1 MSEIATLNLPDGK
14 SLELPVLT
22 GTKNEK
28 AIDISNLRKKTGHIT
43 LDPGFVNTG
52 SCESA
57 ITFLDGEQGVLQFR
71 GYPIE
76 QLAAKSTFMEVAY
89 LLIHGELPN
98 KLQLESFADR
108 VSWHAMI
115 HEDMRHFFDGFSQNA
130 HPMVI
135 LSSMVSSLSAYY
147 VEASGK
153 ASIENLELNSARL
166 IAKVTTIA
174 AFAYKKSVGQP
185 FVYPRDELS
194 YCANFLNMMFAVPAE
209 PYELDPEIERTLELL
224 LILHADHEQN
234 CSASTVRVVGSSM
247 ANVYASVASGILAL
261 WGPLHGGANQQV
273 VQMLQQIHEDGAGIS
288 KYIEMAKNQK
298 SDFRLMGFG
307 HRVYKNLDPRA
318 SILKDACNRLLN
330 KLGTNDPLL
339 EIALKLEETALSDDY
354 FIERKL
360 YPTLDFYTGIIYRA
374 IGIPINMFTVM
385 FALGRVPGWIAQW
398 KEMHDDPKQKIARP
412 RQLFTGQ
419 TERSYK
425 PMAERLYEKN
435 KDQLTFYLVEHYLHS
450 NPA

>member
-1 MSEIATLNLPDGK
+1 
-14 SLELPVLT
+14 
-22 GTKNEK
+22 
-28 AIDISNLRKKTGHIT
+28 
-43 LDPGFVNTG
+43 
-52 SCESA
+52 
-57 ITFLDGEQGVLQFR
+57 
-71 GYPIE
+71 
-76 QLAAKSTFMEVAY
+76 

-209 PYELDPEIERTLELL
+209 LYELDPEIERTLELL

-273 VQMLQQIHEDGAGIS
+273 VHMLQQIHEDGAGIS

-425 PMAERLYEKN
+425 PMAERL
-435 KDQLTFYLVEHYLHS
+435 
-450 NPA
+450 

>member
-1 MSEIATLNLPDGK
+1 MSEFAKLSLPDGQ
-14 SLELPVLT
+14 SLELPVLS
-22 GTKNEK
+22 GTENEK
-28 AIDISNLRKKTGHIT
+28 AIDISKLRAETGYIT

-57 ITFLDGEQGVLQFR
+57 ITFLDGEKGILQFR

-76 QLAAKSTFMEVAY
+76 QLAAESTFLEVAY

-98 KLQLESFADR
+98 KTQLENFVQR
-108 VSWHAMI
+108 VSWHSMI
-115 HEDMRHFFDGFSQNA
+115 HEDMRHFFDGFSQDT

-135 LSSMVSSLSAYY
+135 LSSMISSLSAYY

-153 ASIENLELNSARL
+153 ASIENLEINSARL

-209 PYELDPEIERTLELL
+209 SYELDPEIERTLELL

-273 VQMLQQIHEDGAGIS
+273 IQMLHKIHEDGGGIS
-288 KYIEMAKNQK
+288 KYIELAKNQK
-298 SDFRLMGFG
+298 SEFRLMGFG
-307 HRVYKNLDPRA
+307 HRVYKNFDPRA
-318 SILKDACNRLLN
+318 KILKEACHRVLN
-330 KLGTNDPLL
+330 KLGVNDPLL
-339 EIALKLEETALSDDY
+339 EIALKLEETALSDAY

-398 KEMHDDPKQKIARP
+398 KEMHEDPKQKIARP
-412 RQLFTGQ
+412 RQLFTGK
-419 TERSYK
+419 TVRKYK
-425 PMAERLYEKN
+425 SMSERL
-435 KDQLTFYLVEHYLHS
+435 
-450 NPA
+450 

>member
-1 MSEIATLNLPDGK
+1 MSEFAKLSLPDGQ
-14 SLELPVLT
+14 SLELPVLS
-22 GTKNEK
+22 GTENEK
-28 AIDISNLRKKTGHIT
+28 AIDISKLRAETGYIT

-57 ITFLDGEQGVLQFR
+57 ITFLDGEKGILQFR

-76 QLAAKSTFMEVAY
+76 QLAAESTFLEVAY

-98 KLQLESFADR
+98 KTQLENFVQR
-108 VSWHAMI
+108 VSWHSMI
-115 HEDMRHFFDGFSQNA
+115 HEDMRHFFDGFSQDT

-135 LSSMVSSLSAYY
+135 LSSMISSLSAYY

-153 ASIENLELNSARL
+153 ASIENLEINSARL

-209 PYELDPEIERTLELL
+209 SYELNPEIERTLELL

-273 VQMLQQIHEDGAGIS
+273 IQMLHKIHEDGGGIS
-288 KYIEMAKNQK
+288 KYIELAKNQK
-298 SDFRLMGFG
+298 SEFRLMGFG
-307 HRVYKNLDPRA
+307 HRVYTEADPR
-318 SILKDACNRLLN
+318 N
-330 KLGTNDPLL
+330 KVIKECSKQLAAEQDNMNLY
-339 EIALKLEETALSDDY
+339 EISQTVEKVMWDEKKL
-354 FIERKL
+354 F
-360 YPTLDFYTGIIYRA
+360 PNLDFYSASAYYFM
-374 IGIPINMFTVM
+374 GIPTGMFTPIFVM
-385 FALGRVPGWIAQW
+385 SRITGWAAHILEQRANN
-398 KEMHDDPKQKIARP
+398 KLIRPAADYTGPDDLEFLPIEK
-412 RQLFTGQ
+412 RQTKA
-419 TERSYK
+419 S
-425 PMAERLYEKN
+425 
-435 KDQLTFYLVEHYLHS
+435 
-450 NPA
+450 

>member
-1 MSEIATLNLPDGK
+1 MSEFAKLSLPDGQ
-14 SLELPVLT
+14 SLELPVLS
-22 GTKNEK
+22 GTENEK
-28 AIDISNLRKKTGHIT
+28 AIDISKLRAETGYIT

-57 ITFLDGEQGVLQFR
+57 ITFLDGEKGILQFR

-76 QLAAKSTFMEVAY
+76 QLAAESTFLEVAY

-98 KLQLESFADR
+98 KTQLENFVQR
-108 VSWHAMI
+108 VSWHSMI
-115 HEDMRHFFDGFSQNA
+115 HEDMRHFFDGFSQDT

-135 LSSMVSSLSAYY
+135 LSSMISSLSAYY

-153 ASIENLELNSARL
+153 ASIENLEINSARL

-209 PYELDPEIERTLELL
+209 SYELNPESERTLELL

-234 CSASTVRVVGSSM
+234 CSASTVRVVGSSL
-247 ANVYASVASGILAL
+247 ANVFASVASGILAL

-273 VQMLQQIHEDGAGIS
+273 IQMLHKIHEDGGGIS
-288 KYIEMAKNQK
+288 KYIELAKNQK
-298 SDFRLMGFG
+298 SEFRLMGFG
-307 HRVYKNLDPRA
+307 HRVYKNFDPRA
-318 SILKDACNRLLN
+318 KILKEACHRVLN
-330 KLGTNDPLL
+330 KLGVNDPLL
-339 EIALKLEETALSDDY
+339 EIALKLEETALSDAY

-398 KEMHDDPKQKIARP
+398 KEMHEDPKQKIARP
-412 RQLFTGQ
+412 RQLFTGK
-419 TERSYK
+419 TVRKYK
-425 PMAERLYEKN
+425 SMSERL
-435 KDQLTFYLVEHYLHS
+435 
-450 NPA
+450 

>member
-57 ITFLDGEQGVLQFR
+57 ITFLDGEQGVLHFR

-98 KLQLESFADR
+98 KLQLEAFADR

-209 PYELDPEIERTLELL
+209 PYELDPEIESTLELL

-307 HRVYKNLDPRA
+307 HRVYKNIDPRA

-330 KLGTNDPLL
+330 KLGSNDPLL

-412 RQLFTGQ
+412 RQLFIGQ
-419 TERSYK
+419 TERNYK
-425 PMAERLYEKN
+425 PMAERL
-435 KDQLTFYLVEHYLHS
+435 
-450 NPA
+450 

>member
-1 MSEIATLNLPDGK
+1 MSEIATLKLPDGK

-28 AIDISNLRKKTGHIT
+28 AIDISDLRKKTGHIT

-425 PMAERLYEKN
+425 PMAERL
-435 KDQLTFYLVEHYLHS
+435 
-450 NPA
+450 